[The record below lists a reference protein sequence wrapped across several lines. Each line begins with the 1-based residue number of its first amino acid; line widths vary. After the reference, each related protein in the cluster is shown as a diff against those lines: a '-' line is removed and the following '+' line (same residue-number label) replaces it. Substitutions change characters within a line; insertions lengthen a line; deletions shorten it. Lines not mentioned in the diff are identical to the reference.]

1 MNRRARF
8 LLLVP
13 AVIAVS
19 LLAGPASANTA
30 SLKCNSH
37 RDQIWVYNSL
47 NTFDVEAKLKCG
59 EDVEIVGRVRDYV
72 KIRAQNGVEGYVPED
87 DFADLPPAAIRPD
100 TTHDVSLVAKQVQE
114 KEIAKAAATDA
125 FPVPLIRGMQ
135 KNCPPRTPSYRLV
148 LSPK

>member
-72 KIRAQNGVEGYVPED
+72 KIRAQNGLEGYVRRMTSLICHLRQ
-87 DFADLPPAAIRPD
+87 FA
-100 TTHDVSLVAKQVQE
+100 
-114 KEIAKAAATDA
+114 
-125 FPVPLIRGMQ
+125 
-135 KNCPPRTPSYRLV
+135 RTRLMT
-148 LSPK
+148 SG